1 MPSTILLRSAG
12 WKADGRLESLTP
24 PSDLVRTYVTRQPYN
39 ESEAAMGKLFGIL
52 ALTCGALSA
61 AAPVRFELRDT
72 KGAPHTAEEWRA
84 KKAVVLFFTMIDCPL
99 ANGYVP
105 EMNRMRAAYDP
116 RGVAF
121 YAVQVDKTV
130 SDADVKKYA
139 QEFGY
144 TFPMLNDP
152 RLILAHLTG
161 AKVTP
166 EVAILS
172 PGGEVLYLGRVDNK
186 VEDLTHPRYA
196 ATDPELRNALDAV
209 LAGKAP
215 KEARTRAVGCSI
227 NLESQ

>member
-1 MPSTILLRSAG
+1 M
-12 WKADGRLESLTP
+12 
-24 PSDLVRTYVTRQPYN
+24 
-39 ESEAAMGKLFGIL
+39 L
-52 ALTCGALSA
+52 ALACGALYA
-61 AAPVRFELRDT
+61 ASPRFELRDT
-72 KGAPHTAEEWRA
+72 NGTAHTASEWQGKR
-84 KKAVVLFFTMIDCPL
+84 AVVLFFTMTDCPL

-105 EMNRMRAAYDP
+105 EMNRLRASYGP
-116 RGVAF
+116 QGIAF
-121 YAVQVDKTV
+121 YAVQVDNTV

-139 QEFGY
+139 QEYRY

-152 RLILAHLTG
+152 SLIMARLTG

-166 EVAILS
+166 EVAVLS
-172 PGGEVLYLGRVDNK
+172 ASGEVLYLGRVDNK

-196 ATDPELRNALDAV
+196 ATQPELRNALDAV

>member
-1 MPSTILLRSAG
+1 
-12 WKADGRLESLTP
+12 
-24 PSDLVRTYVTRQPYN
+24 
-39 ESEAAMGKLFGIL
+39 MGKFFAIP
-52 ALTCGALSA
+52 ALICGMLSA

-72 KGAPHTAEEWRA
+72 HGSLHSAEEWRA
-84 KKAVVLFFTMIDCPL
+84 KKAVVLFFTMTDCPL

-105 EMNRMRAAYDP
+105 EMNRLQAAYGP

-121 YAVQVDKTV
+121 YAVQADNTV
-130 SDADVKKYA
+130 SEAAVKKYA

-152 RLILAHLTG
+152 RLTLARLSG

-166 EVAILS
+166 EVAVLS
-172 PGGEVLYLGRVDNK
+172 STGEVLYLGRIDNK

-196 ATDPELRNALDAV
+196 ATEPELRNALDAV

-227 NLESQ
+227 NLESK

>member
-1 MPSTILLRSAG
+1 MA
-12 WKADGRLESLTP
+12 K
-24 PSDLVRTYVTRQPYN
+24 VFV
-39 ESEAAMGKLFGIL
+39 FL
-52 ALTCGALSA
+52 ALMAGSLSA

-84 KKAVVLFFTMIDCPL
+84 KKAVVLFFTMTDCPL

-121 YAVQVDKTV
+121 YAVQVDNTV

-139 QEFGY
+139 QEYGY

-152 RLILAHLTG
+152 RLTLARLTG

-166 EVAILS
+166 EVAVLVGQRRGFVPRARRQQGGGSHSS
-172 PGGEVLYLGRVDNK
+172 PVCRDRSGTSQRTRRSAGGKSSQRGEDESGRV
-186 VEDLTHPRYA
+186 
-196 ATDPELRNALDAV
+196 LDQSGESDEV
-209 LAGKAP
+209 SMSWGIGGAGNCRRGGP
-215 KEARTRAVGCSI
+215 DV
-227 NLESQ
+227 Q

>member
-1 MPSTILLRSAG
+1 
-12 WKADGRLESLTP
+12 
-24 PSDLVRTYVTRQPYN
+24 
-39 ESEAAMGKLFGIL
+39 MGKFVSIL
-52 ALTCGALSA
+52 PLMVLGVLSA
-61 AAPVRFELRDT
+61 ASPPRFELRDT
-72 KGAPHTAEEWRA
+72 GGSLHTPDEWRS
-84 KKAVVLFFTMIDCPL
+84 KKAVVLFFTMTDCPL

-105 EMNRMRAAYDP
+105 EMNRMRAAYEP

-121 YAVQVDKTV
+121 FAVQVDDTV
-130 SDADVKKYA
+130 PDAAVKKYA

-152 RLILAHLTG
+152 RLNLARLAG

-166 EVAILS
+166 EVAVLS
-172 PGGEVLYLGRVDNK
+172 SRGEVLYLGRVDNK

-196 ATDPELRNALDAV
+196 ATEPELRNALDAV

-227 NLESQ
+227 NLESR

>member
-1 MPSTILLRSAG
+1 MR
-12 WKADGRLESLTP
+12 
-24 PSDLVRTYVTRQPYN
+24 
-39 ESEAAMGKLFGIL
+39 KLFAITVVIC
-52 ALTCGALSA
+52 AALSA
-61 AAPVRFELRDT
+61 AAPVRFDLTDT
-72 KGAPHTAEEWRA
+72 AGARHTADEWRA
-84 KKAVVLFFTMIDCPL
+84 KKAVVLFFTMTDCPL

-105 EMNRMRAAYDP
+105 EMNRMQASYAS

-121 YAVQVDKTV
+121 YAVQVDNTV
-130 SDADVKKYA
+130 SDAAVKKYA

-152 RLILAHLTG
+152 RLTLARLAG

-166 EVAILS
+166 EVAVLS
-172 PGGEVLYLGRVDNK
+172 STGDVLYLGRIDNK

-196 ATDPELRNALDAV
+196 ATEPELRNALDAV

-227 NLESQ
+227 NLESK

>member
-1 MPSTILLRSAG
+1 
-12 WKADGRLESLTP
+12 
-24 PSDLVRTYVTRQPYN
+24 
-39 ESEAAMGKLFGIL
+39 MGKFVSVLPLMIV
-52 ALTCGALSA
+52 GALSA

-72 KGAPHTAEEWRA
+72 NGFLHTADEWRA
-84 KKAVVLFFTMIDCPL
+84 KKAVVLFFTMTDCPL

-105 EMNRMRAAYDP
+105 EMNRLRATYEP

-121 YAVQVDKTV
+121 YAVQVDNTV
-130 SDADVKKYA
+130 SDAAVKKYA

-144 TFPMLNDP
+144 SFPMLNDSH
-152 RLILAHLTG
+152 LALARPTG

-166 EVAILS
+166 EVAVLS
-172 PGGEVLYLGRVDNK
+172 SSGEVLYLGRVDNK

-196 ATDPELRNALDAV
+196 ATEPELRNALDAV

-227 NLESQ
+227 NISIQPESK